1 MSEPIEFMHAR
12 VVAMDKE
19 IKKYR
24 HDRAILLSTIARLV
38 GRFQHLSDYEGAMV
52 DFAKMALNHEVTYHE
67 NSLIKYEWSYDSVP
81 VQNDEHQG

>member
-24 HDRAILLSTIARLV
+24 HDRDILMSALARAI
-38 GRFQHLSDYEGAMV
+38 GRCQHLEGYEDAMI
-52 DFAKMALNHEVTYHE
+52 DFAKMSLNHEVIYHE
-67 NSLIKYEWSYDSVP
+67 NSLIKYEWSYESVP